1 MGIKCQLSTRLVP
14 SGLAAMCTLR
24 AMSPPKTVHINVPEK
39 AFYLHQTDNGLN
51 FELYFCS
58 GFFFLLLF
66 YSNWRSRLTILLF
79 LSVRWSSVRCL
90 YFLSMDGVVSIVEHS
105 TAAPQENAALKGV

>member
-1 MGIKCQLSTRLVP
+1 MGIKCQLLTRSVP

-24 AMSPPKTVHINVPEK
+24 AMTPPKTVHINVQEK

-58 GFFFLLLF
+58 GFFLLLF
-66 YSNWRSRLTILLF
+66 YSNWRSRLTILLC
-79 LSVRWSSVRCL
+79 LSVCWSSVRCL